1 MNRIADIV
9 RTYNSLDA
17 SKQSDYLKSNN
28 YDSFAKVKEDY
39 ENYSQLVQDDISN
52 QISAEENIINLMKER
67 YNAELAYIQKLI
79 EDRKTQLSQEK
90 DLYDYQKSI
99 QEKVDN
105 ISLIQKQLDALR
117 ADGSEE
123 AMAKRNT
130 LQEQLDDTK
139 EDLMDV
145 EYDKYI
151 SDQQNML
158 DDLSEK
164 YQSLIEDLLL
174 DVDTL
179 LQEGNKI
186 AISNGQKFEEMMNA
200 FTTRYDS
207 VSFNEQQSDVNAI
220 RKSVEKERQDVE
232 AANAVIAAIEE
243 IGTVDYDGEGRGRL
257 VNAENMYNVLTPEQR
272 RIVDESVNGLSLLQQ
287 KQREWLEEKSKKEQA
302 DEAARQAQL
311 AADLAIKQAAEKAI
325 EDANKPSTQ
334 GLTSKIYSVP
344 TGADRLDT
352 INRLGLPLDASSS
365 EIIKALKK
373 AGFSSGGII
382 DASGIKRATGDDGL
396 AFVKHGEAI
405 LTPEQ
410 TKMFQ
415 NMVQVMPPFVNAMNT
430 FTNIPSLSQA
440 KITPNQQSISMGDL
454 VLNLPNVTDT
464 ESFIKTIK
472 TDTKVQKAIQQTVC
486 DQLSGRGKLNIMKL

>member
-1 MNRIADIV
+1 
-9 RTYNSLDA
+9 
-17 SKQSDYLKSNN
+17 
-28 YDSFAKVKEDY
+28 
-39 ENYSQLVQDDISN
+39 
-52 QISAEENIINLMKER
+52 
-67 YNAELAYIQKLI
+67 
-79 EDRKTQLSQEK
+79 
-90 DLYDYQKSI
+90 
-99 QEKVDN
+99 
-105 ISLIQKQLDALR
+105 
-117 ADGSEE
+117 
-123 AMAKRNT
+123 
-130 LQEQLDDTK
+130 
-139 EDLMDV
+139 
-145 EYDKYI
+145 
-151 SDQQNML
+151 
-158 DDLSEK
+158 
-164 YQSLIEDLLL
+164 
-174 DVDTL
+174 
-179 LQEGNKI
+179 
-186 AISNGQKFEEMMNA
+186 MMNA

-207 VSFNEQQSDVNAI
+207 VSFNEQQSDVKAI
-220 RKSVEKERQDVE
+220 RESVEKEQQDVDT
-232 AANAVIAAIEE
+232 ANAVIAAIEA

-334 GLTSKIYSVP
+334 GITSKIYSVP

-382 DASGIKRATGDDGL
+382 DASGIKRATCDDGL